1 MCPVCITTAMLIAGS
16 VASTGGLAAVAVKKL
31 GAKSADDDQPTP
43 IQSQED
49 DHGSQQALMEPWA

>member
-1 MCPVCITTAMLIAGS
+1 MLIAGS